1 MIAEQH
7 EDAKPSEAAA
17 ESVTDQK
24 ARRGRQAITVFAFV
38 WPVLCVGAALLYCQK
53 KVEEVKGQFGSRPPI
68 AIIDVNGDAMRMI
81 ESNPG
86 MSGEDAAAKVYQKG
100 AKLAEAGF
108 VVLHKADLVAYP
120 AEFEVKQ

>member
-7 EDAKPSEAAA
+7 N
-17 ESVTDQK
+17 ESNPGEPVSSPATSTSGG
-24 ARRGRQAITVFAFV
+24 RRVILALAFV
-38 WPVLCVGAALLYCQK
+38 WPIVCMAASVVYCEK
-53 KVEEVKGQFGSRPPI
+53 KVADVKANLGSRPPI

-86 MSGEDAAAKVYQKG
+86 LSGEEAAAKVYQKG